1 MRDYFET
8 SVKLPIKSNRSP
20 PSHRFC
26 TPGYKKK
33 LMTVKKK
40 TFQVN
45 FFYDKM
51 KINFLVRFFMK
62 NPKLRSEFVYL
73 FQFSSYGRTLEVSDE
88 SFYEEK

>member
-20 PSHRFC
+20 PLPPILYTRVQ
-26 TPGYKKK
+26 KK

-62 NPKLRSEFVYL
+62 NPKLRSEFAYL